1 MEGVIAKLEDLVVKL
16 EQSGAHGASVGKVEI
31 LLFCP
36 GPSVI
41 GIIFVGYPQ
50 SVGRNTTGK
59 CIRSVL
65 HCPKLGETIRRRRRG

>member
-1 MEGVIAKLEDLVVKL
+1 MEGVIAKLEALVVKL

-31 LLFCP
+31 LFCP

-65 HCPKLGETIRRRRRG
+65 HCSELGETTRMRRGG